1 MTHDERKTFTIQPG
15 YEAVRDGDGRA
26 TGEVRPCSAGS
37 ETVSIEQLR
46 NLQQRAGIPNIP
58 TQLTYQARL
67 AVSHEGPRAYDWED
81 KPHRLVFDLCRE
93 IERLHALAQPVGM
106 PPYPTEAADKKL
118 ATDWYTWGFQAGME
132 AERKTVARSS
142 ADKATPVPTDALIKL
157 ANHWRNCDEDNDL
170 VKVSRLALAEVLAY
184 VQMVRPDLNGGQQ
197 GATKPVVLEPLPTD
211 RYAVDDPWHRPPPI
225 NEPQGSS
232 NPEGGK

>member
-1 MTHDERKTFTIQPG
+1 MIAFHLADRLSHHASLRDLVSSGGLP
-15 YEAVRDGDGRA
+15 EANNL
-26 TGEVRPCSAGS
+26 PQ
-37 ETVSIEQLR
+37 TVS
-46 NLQQRAGIPNIP
+46 
-58 TQLTYQARL
+58 
-67 AVSHEGPRAYDWED
+67 
-81 KPHRLVFDLCRE
+81 KPVE
-93 IERLHALAQPVGM
+93 
-106 PPYPTEAADKKL
+106 T
-118 ATDWYTWGFQAGME
+118 ATA
-132 AERKTVARSS
+132 
-142 ADKATPVPTDALIKL
+142 VPTDALIKL

>member
-1 MTHDERKTFTIQPG
+1 
-15 YEAVRDGDGRA
+15 
-26 TGEVRPCSAGS
+26 
-37 ETVSIEQLR
+37 
-46 NLQQRAGIPNIP
+46 
-58 TQLTYQARL
+58 
-67 AVSHEGPRAYDWED
+67 
-81 KPHRLVFDLCRE
+81 
-93 IERLHALAQPVGM
+93 M

-142 ADKATPVPTDALIKL
+142 AGSGDASLADLELMQKQSGIPHLPTQFTYVMRQAMSGEGPRAYDWSDKPHRLVYDLCNEIERMAAQPQTVSKPVETATAVPTDALIKL